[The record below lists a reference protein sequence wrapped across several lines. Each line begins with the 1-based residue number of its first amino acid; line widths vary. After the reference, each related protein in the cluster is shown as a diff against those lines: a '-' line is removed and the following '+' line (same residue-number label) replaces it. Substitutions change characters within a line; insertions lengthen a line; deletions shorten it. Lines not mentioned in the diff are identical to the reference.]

1 MKTCLSLLV
10 VAMILCFY
18 APAFGGDGSA
28 ASLSDYYR
36 AAIDHE
42 IESCLEKTSL
52 QNSRSDQLQ
61 RKGHLEASKARFLMT
76 HRDHLVDEMVESD
89 IERKPYKIQRYLNE
103 QFHCNCY
110 APRQARASF

>member
-1 MKTCLSLLV
+1 MKIYLSLLV
-10 VAMILCFY
+10 VAMVLCY
-18 APAFGGDGSA
+18 HGAALGGDDSTA
-28 ASLSDYYR
+28 TLSNYYQ
-36 AAIDHE
+36 AAIDQE
-42 IESCLEKTSL
+42 INSCLEKKSL

-76 HRDHLVDEMVESD
+76 NRDHLVDVMLRSD
-89 IERKPYKIQRYLNE
+89 LEPKPYKIQRFLND